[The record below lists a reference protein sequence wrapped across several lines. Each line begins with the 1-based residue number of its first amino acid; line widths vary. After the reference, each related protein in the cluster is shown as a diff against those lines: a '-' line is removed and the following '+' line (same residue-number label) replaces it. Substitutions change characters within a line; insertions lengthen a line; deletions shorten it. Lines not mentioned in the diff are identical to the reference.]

1 MTIPTNQTNNLNE
14 ETNQNESTVS
24 ITGAKTNDSLIAC
37 VTQGAINVHI
47 NNNST
52 TPLTINHDE
61 QVNASINDKNNLLS
75 FNVNPTKTSEFD
87 MNKNDTAT
95 NKEFTFTYTGND
107 DGILSGFD
115 ATFSFNADN
124 TATKKYYETY
134 GTYPAFNLSVTVTLP
149 NKQSF
154 TQNLPIK
161 INPYEDKVI
170 NEEILHGFIIGP
182 KVIWTPGE
190 DGNPGANGVY
200 TEYGANY
207 TGPELVQKLIF
218 QLPKKRCSSNAIRH

>member
-1 MTIPTNQTNNLNE
+1 MNLIWIE
-14 ETNQNESTVS
+14 
-24 ITGAKTNDSLIAC
+24 LI
-37 VTQGAINVHI
+37 Q
-47 NNNST
+47 
-52 TPLTINHDE
+52 P
-61 QVNASINDKNNLLS
+61 
-75 FNVNPTKTSEFD
+75 
-87 MNKNDTAT
+87 T

-115 ATFSFNADN
+115 ATFPFNADT
-124 TATKKYYETY
+124 TATTQYYEKY
-134 GTYPAFNLSVTVTLP
+134 GTYPDLTLPVTVTLP

-154 TQNLPIK
+154 IQNLPIK

-207 TGPELVQKLIF
+207 TGPEPSAKADIPVAQQKMLV
-218 QLPKKRCSSNAIRH
+218 